1 MSSEV
6 ALWHCGTVVR
16 RALWHCG
23 TVAPALQH
31 AAAEDEPQLAIW
43 LLATPFAVDALPRR
57 PFSSSSPALQ
67 LGGLDALTMMLSPSQ
82 LGAQL
87 WESGHALTGLP
98 WWASIPLTTLG
109 ARALSQHMSAEQ
121 SRSLGRLLL
130 VRAIYQQL
138 QSRQQLPSLY
148 WWASNAVVQTTVFL
162 SLSSALARMAAALWP
177 GLTSEGPWLLQDLSS
192 PPLYLATL
200 STPFGTLGSLLPL
213 AIVLTYLRALDA
225 APSAQVPGILAAL
238 RLVALPYYCSAL
250 LQPNAVLLY
259 WLTHSAASS
268 ALQLQRARQLQRS
281 KQPGLATS
289 TPPPAMGS
297 GPDPL
302 VPAQS
307 SPPTAALHRPAH
319 TAAGS
324 ASTQSAGPG
333 SAPAAAGG
341 QGLVRLA
348 AAPPPPPAA
357 ADGPGCGASLSVDL
371 SGHSATTDVQLLLGL
386 GSLYLGYP
394 TLRGTAAA
402 GGGTR
407 GGSGPGSPLLLPL
420 PLARPATSPPRH
432 PTPTA
437 AITCFTKA
445 LEVVEAAKQPASEAG
460 EGSEEG
466 SEALDAAMKLAKAQ
480 TQLIELARSSHLSDD
495 SQPDSTVQLDVH
507 RINIT
512 CALMSAA
519 EYAME
524 SAAELM
530 ALGEVQRESGTRQPG
545 RGEDE
550 YDESTS
556 VVEDSAPS
564 VNELLE
570 MADTTLQQAQQ
581 EINATSGDDSDA
593 AARLVSLQHEL
604 STLRAR
610 YD

>member
-1 MSSEV
+1 MSIHMLRA
-6 ALWHCGTVVR
+6 ALLPC
-16 RALWHCG
+16 RALS
-23 TVAPALQH
+23 
-31 AAAEDEPQLAIW
+31 
-43 LLATPFAVDALPRR
+43 ATPFAVDALPRR

-109 ARALSQHMSAEQ
+109 VRALLLPMSLKAHSAAGNLARALSQHMSAAQ

-281 KQPGLATS
+281 KQPDLATS

-333 SAPAAAGG
+333 PAPAAAGG

-357 ADGPGCGASLSVDL
+357 AVGPGYGASLPVDL

-386 GSLYLGYP
+386 GSFYLGYP

-445 LEVVEAAKQPASEAG
+445 LEVVEAAKQSASEAG

-480 TQLIELARSSHLSDD
+480 TQLIELARSSLLSDD
-495 SQPDSTVQLDVH
+495 SQLDSSVKLDVH

-530 ALGEVQRESGTRQPG
+530 ALGEMQRESGTRQPG

-581 EINATSGDDSDA
+581 EINATSGDDSDT

>member
-1 MSSEV
+1 
-6 ALWHCGTVVR
+6 
-16 RALWHCG
+16 
-23 TVAPALQH
+23 
-31 AAAEDEPQLAIW
+31 
-43 LLATPFAVDALPRR
+43 
-57 PFSSSSPALQ
+57 
-67 LGGLDALTMMLSPSQ
+67 
-82 LGAQL
+82 
-87 WESGHALTGLP
+87 
-98 WWASIPLTTLG
+98 
-109 ARALSQHMSAEQ
+109 MSAEQ

-281 KQPGLATS
+281 RQPGLATS

-333 SAPAAAGG
+333 PAPAAAGG
-341 QGLVRLA
+341 QGLVRPA
-348 AAPPPPPAA
+348 AAPPPPSAA
-357 ADGPGCGASLSVDL
+357 AAGPGYGASLPVDL

-386 GSLYLGYP
+386 GSFYLGYP

-445 LEVVEAAKQPASEAG
+445 LEVVEAAKQSASEAG

-466 SEALDAAMKLAKAQ
+466 SEVTGLVACSRAWYGLACAHALRKEWLQALDAAMKLAKAQ

-495 SQPDSTVQLDVH
+495 SQPDSSVKLDVH

-570 MADTTLQQAQQ
+570 MADTSLQQAQQ